1 VLTRAQAESVGTYL
15 LKVFP
20 VPVGSASNRT
30 RAHGQMASE
39 ALEALGY
46 AEETSWG
53 CVLHETPLK
62 PAVMPRWDDVSVVVL
77 LAAAQSGRVRL
88 AGYHTPDVRTGP
100 GTADPMTLAALQ
112 GLWLVEEGRWNAAA
126 KGVL

>member
-1 VLTRAQAESVGTYL
+1 MLTRAQAESVGTYL

-53 CVLHETPLK
+53 CVLHEDASKTCSNATVGRRVCRRAARSG
-62 PAVMPRWDDVSVVVL
+62 AVR
-77 LAAAQSGRVRL
+77 
-88 AGYHTPDVRTGP
+88 
-100 GTADPMTLAALQ
+100 
-112 GLWLVEEGRWNAAA
+112 
-126 KGVL
+126 